1 MFTDLSPALAQVA
14 SGGGV
19 SLNNSGD
26 TITIRDKWGEVMAT
40 ATYVDTASPGESLVL
55 APEVTGGVFVAH
67 GDASGASGNI
77 SPGCLVTGSN
87 FDGTG
92 GLDLKIVSIILLDP
106 TTVEL
111 KFTGTAS
118 HPHFLFSDP
127 DLEPGFD
134 DPVTISTGT
143 LTTDINGVA
152 IVPFPFV
159 SGQL

>member
-55 APEVTGGVFVAH
+55 APEVAGGVFVAH
-67 GDASGASGNI
+67 VDASGASGNI

-92 GLDLKIVSIILLDP
+92 GLILKSCRSFSSIRPRL
-106 TTVEL
+106 
-111 KFTGTAS
+111 S
-118 HPHFLFSDP
+118 
-127 DLEPGFD
+127 
-134 DPVTISTGT
+134 
-143 LTTDINGVA
+143 
-152 IVPFPFV
+152 
-159 SGQL
+159 